1 MSSTASGF
9 NLTFLLDKIDAISL
23 NMNLSGKLTVAKL
36 VKFLTVLSSTNS
48 FLPLSNPLLIIL
60 RH

>member
-48 FLPLSNPLLIIL
+48 FLPLSNPLLMIL